1 MTTRDFI
8 GEAYM
13 NVKFVRPPPPP
24 QDSGGV
30 GGGRHRAQ
38 LFSADPVLV

>member
-8 GEAYM
+8 GEDDM
-13 NVKFVRPPPPP
+13 NVEFVLPPPPG
-24 QDSGGV
+24 QRWGG